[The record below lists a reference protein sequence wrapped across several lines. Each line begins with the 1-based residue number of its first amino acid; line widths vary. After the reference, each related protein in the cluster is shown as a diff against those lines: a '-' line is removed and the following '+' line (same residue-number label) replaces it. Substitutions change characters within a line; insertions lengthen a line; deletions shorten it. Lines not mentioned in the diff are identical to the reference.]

1 MSTLLKLTPAE
12 FCAATNACS
21 DGRDWALTQPT
32 MADVWDNCPRADWLL
47 WIADKL
53 EHRPDDRTLRLF
65 AVWCARNT
73 PLADGRKTGDLLT
86 DPRSVKALG
95 VAERHA
101 NGLATDKELAAARAA
116 AAGDAAWA
124 AAAAAGDAAWYAAG
138 DAAWAAARDARAA
151 AGDAAWAAA
160 WAARAAAWDAAWAAW
175 DAADAAQAAH
185 FRTLIANPFKEEIK

>member
-116 AAGDAAWA
+116 AAGA
-124 AAAAAGDAAWYAAG
+124 AARAAAGDAAWYAAG
-138 DAAWAAARDARAA
+138 DAAR
-151 AGDAAWAAA
+151 
-160 WAARAAAWDAAWAAW
+160 AAW